1 MAFRPSPI
9 RAFLRSARNLL
20 PKEAH
25 PVGRYPSAGPTHPVS
40 WGIYRTKVMRT
51 AAWYVPVAAVILGW
65 PVPTGMVLNKTRE
78 RRELVAH
85 DLHIFTKPPCTRIYE
100 LPPER
105 LVKFAASKFKS

>member
-40 WGIYRTKVMRT
+40 WDIYRTKVMRT

-65 PVPTGMVLNKTRE
+65 PVPTGMVLNKLWFRF
-78 RRELVAH
+78 L
-85 DLHIFTKPPCTRIYE
+85 DF
-100 LPPER
+100 
-105 LVKFAASKFKS
+105 